1 MDHLR
6 HSRPF
11 QGRPRYLGLVGAPK
25 PVDHVARLRK
35 EYTRAGLKESDAAPD
50 PIAQFRRWFGEALA
64 ADLHEPNAMTL
75 ASATPDG
82 RPSARVVLL
91 KGFDERG
98 FAFYTNYEGRKGR
111 ELEDNP
117 RCALVFYWG
126 ELERQVRVEGRASRV
141 SEEESDGYFKSRP
154 RGSRLGAWVSEQSR
168 PVESRDALEKRLRGL
183 EAEYEGRE
191 VPRPHF
197 WGGYRVEP
205 EVIEFWQGRENRLHD
220 RLVYRRSEGGGWR
233 RERLQP

>member
-1 MDHLR
+1 
-6 HSRPF
+6 
-11 QGRPRYLGLVGAPK
+11 
-25 PVDHVARLRK
+25 VDHVARLRK
-35 EYTRAGLKESDAAPD
+35 EYTRAGLKEAVASSDPV
-50 PIAQFRRWFGEALA
+50 AQFRRWFDEALA
-64 ADLHEPNAMTL
+64 AGLHEPNAMTL

-98 FAFYTNYEGRKGR
+98 FVFYTNYEGRKSG
-111 ELEDNP
+111 ELEANP

-141 SEEESDGYFKSRP
+141 PEEESDQYFGSRP
-154 RGSRLGAWVSEQSR
+154 RGSRLGAWASEQSR
-168 PVESRDALEKRLRGL
+168 PVESRDALEERLRGL

-191 VPRPHF
+191 VPRPPF

-205 EVIEFWQGRENRLHD
+205 EIIEFWQGRENRLHD